1 MGVLIALLA
10 QSRSAAPK
18 RSGQFGPGSAPS
30 ERQKHAN
37 DIPSVSGGSR
47 SKSVRCTMQFRL
59 LLKLAFVN
67 ELLVV
72 VLEARPSG
80 RSLIM
85 ARM

>member
-1 MGVLIALLA
+1 
-10 QSRSAAPK
+10 
-18 RSGQFGPGSAPS
+18 
-30 ERQKHAN
+30 
-37 DIPSVSGGSR
+37 
-47 SKSVRCTMQFRL
+47 MQFRL